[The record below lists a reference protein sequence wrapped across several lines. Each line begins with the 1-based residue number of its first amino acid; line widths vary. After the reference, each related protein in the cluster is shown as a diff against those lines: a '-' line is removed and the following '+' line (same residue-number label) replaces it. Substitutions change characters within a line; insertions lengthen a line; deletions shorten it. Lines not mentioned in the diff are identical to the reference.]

1 MKTLERAVWADLLER
16 AAAAQIQRNRYVRG
30 SAMWHEFD
38 GKKAAFE
45 DLARITKECGWQPL
59 EMAYS

>member
-16 AAAAQIQRNRYVRG
+16 GAAARVQRDRYVRG

-38 GKKAAFE
+38 GKAAAFD
-45 DLARITKECGWQPL
+45 DLARIIKECGWFPL